1 MCGKLVA
8 CKALPRTAAHCHALT
23 CTSTR
28 PSVRGYAG
36 DGQCFFFTLHFQK
49 MAFLCMHAEYSGQ
62 YHRAAAGPGDS
73 LLEDD
78 LVTAQQLIA
87 MLTCATAVIR
97 TAFTV
102 IGRVQAY
109 VCELLLWR

>member
-1 MCGKLVA
+1 M
-8 CKALPRTAAHCHALT
+8 
-23 CTSTR
+23 S
-28 PSVRGYAG
+28 AG
-36 DGQCFFFTLHFQK
+36 LCFSLLLHFQK

>member
-8 CKALPRTAAHCHALT
+8 CKSLPRTSRC
-23 CTSTR
+23 
-28 PSVRGYAG
+28 PSVRAYAG
-36 DGQCFFFTLHFQK
+36 LALPQLDFVSIFLRFQK

-109 VCELLLWR
+109 VCELVL